1 VFENHNQP
9 RIPLNQ
15 NYYDLTDKSTMEWQA
30 GLMKQY
36 GIDGMCFYHYWFKDG
51 KKILEKPAEN
61 LLKWKDIDMP
71 FCFSWAN
78 ETWAR
83 TWSNIEK
90 KNVWSYKFENETAVQ
105 ENGILLMQE
114 YGTEQHWK
122 DHFEYLL
129 PFFCDTRYIKQD
141 NSPVFMI
148 YEPTDADCMNEMCDK
163 WNEWA
168 KEAGFNGIYF
178 IGAGCSSE
186 NYGCMNEDYYH
197 EPKRTIRKM
206 KYMAG
211 NEKMPAMLDYDAVWR
226 AILSA
231 DANNSKTCFG
241 GFTGFDLTPRQ
252 GVNGIIIDGASPQ
265 KFKIY
270 LAELMAKN
278 EAYGN
283 DITFINA
290 WNEWGEGMYLEPDEE
305 NGYAYLEAVSYAKD
319 HYQEYISYYKRKR
332 ELNVQGTWK
341 RYDMIETQMKRLVP
355 RARIFDKWLSLK
367 EDGINISRYFEEKEI
382 RSVAIYGMGQ
392 LGRHLLC
399 DLKQSN
405 VSVEYVIDRRRSIID
420 IDLEV
425 YDLDGAPISVDAVVV
440 ALDYEYENV
449 MKRLEERGFQKVLLL
464 EKIIDNL

>member
-1 VFENHNQP
+1 
-9 RIPLNQ
+9 
-15 NYYDLTDKSTMEWQA
+15 
-30 GLMKQY
+30 
-36 GIDGMCFYHYWFKDG
+36 
-51 KKILEKPAEN
+51 
-61 LLKWKDIDMP
+61 
-71 FCFSWAN
+71 
-78 ETWAR
+78 
-83 TWSNIEK
+83 
-90 KNVWSYKFENETAVQ
+90 
-105 ENGILLMQE
+105 
-114 YGTEQHWK
+114 
-122 DHFEYLL
+122 
-129 PFFCDTRYIKQD
+129 
-141 NSPVFMI
+141 
-148 YEPTDADCMNEMCDK
+148 
-163 WNEWA
+163 
-168 KEAGFNGIYF
+168 
-178 IGAGCSSE
+178 
-186 NYGCMNEDYYH
+186 
-197 EPKRTIRKM
+197 
-206 KYMAG
+206 MAG

-367 EDGINISRYFEEKEI
+367 EDGINI
-382 RSVAIYGMGQ
+382 
-392 LGRHLLC
+392 
-399 DLKQSN
+399 
-405 VSVEYVIDRRRSIID
+405 
-420 IDLEV
+420 
-425 YDLDGAPISVDAVVV
+425 
-440 ALDYEYENV
+440 
-449 MKRLEERGFQKVLLL
+449 KR
-464 EKIIDNL
+464 